1 MLPDNKEVSK
11 LLESGLTRFYCSLFC
26 IRRVL
31 KHVFVAQGIHTT
43 RRTKYLFLRFC
54 VFSDPPQV
62 TQFPRNQKV
71 AEDSIISFFCKAS
84 GNPQPR
90 FEWER
95 DGKRI
100 NPKRTRYFIFDMPH
114 GSVLR
119 IEPVKAR
126 RDQAT
131 FTCIADNGIE
141 EPAKAN
147 ASLTVYP
154 MNRDKG
160 R

>member
-1 MLPDNKEVSK
+1 ML
-11 LLESGLTRFYCSLFC
+11 TTTTFCSLVVVVNNAF
-26 IRRVL
+26 
-31 KHVFVAQGIHTT
+31 
-43 RRTKYLFLRFC
+43 
-54 VFSDPPQV
+54 DPPQI
-62 TQFPRNQKV
+62 TQAPRNQKV

-90 FEWER
+90 FTWER

-100 NPKRTRYFIFDMPH
+100 NPKRTRYFIYDMPH

-131 FTCIADNGIE
+131 FSCIADNGIGV
-141 EPAKAN
+141 PARAN
-147 ASLTVYP
+147 STLKVYA

-160 R
+160 INPAWKKIYKGIPNGYPSITVNPELKAVEKDRQK